1 MSAWSINIVSVY
13 INVQCKIFTFNYIIF
28 TILTSSTSS
37 VSVHNDGFMEYNKW
51 NEKKKK
57 LKPE

>member
-1 MSAWSINIVSVY
+1 M
-13 INVQCKIFTFNYIIF
+13 FNYIVS

-51 NEKKKK
+51 IKKMYWLK
-57 LKPE
+57 LLKAS